1 MFEVGDKIIYN
12 ENGVCT
18 VEDIGP
24 ISMGNEDKNRLYYTL
39 SPMVGTGTFYAPVDS
54 KVYMRSVMS
63 RDEAERFIK
72 SIPQIE
78 PAVCHDIR
86 FTHVDAFYKDMFR
99 QHTCEALVAL
109 LKGIYGQERTN
120 RSNRIDSVT
129 KRAKEILNGELSVA
143 LDVPYEDIEDYIS
156 SRLDSQGVS

>member
-1 MFEVGDKIIYN
+1 
-12 ENGVCT
+12 
-18 VEDIGP
+18 
-24 ISMGNEDKNRLYYTL
+24 
-39 SPMVGTGTFYAPVDS
+39 
-54 KVYMRSVMS
+54 
-63 RDEAERFIK
+63 
-72 SIPQIE
+72 
-78 PAVCHDIR
+78 
-86 FTHVDAFYKDMFR
+86 MFR

>member
-1 MFEVGDKIIYN
+1 MFEIGDKIIYN

-18 VEDIGP
+18 VEGVGP
-24 ISMGNEDKNRLYYTL
+24 IEMGGGDRLDYTL

-54 KVYMRSVMS
+54 KVFMRSVMTK
-63 RDEAERFIK
+63 DEAERFIE

-78 PAVCHDIR
+78 PAVCKDVR

-99 QHTCEALVAL
+99 RHSCEALVAL
-109 LKGIYGQERTN
+109 LKGIYGQERAN
-120 RSNRIDSVT
+120 RSNRIDAVT

-143 LDVPYEDIEDYIS
+143 TGIPYDEIEGYIQ
-156 SRLDSQGVS
+156 SRIDTTGNS

>member
-1 MFEVGDKIIYN
+1 MFEIGDKIIYN

-18 VEDIGP
+18 VEGVGP
-24 ISMGNEDKNRLYYTL
+24 IEMGGGDRLYYTL

-54 KVYMRSVMS
+54 KVFMRSVMTK
-63 RDEAERFIK
+63 DEAERFIE

-78 PAVCHDIR
+78 PAVCKDVR

-99 QHTCEALVAL
+99 RHSCEALVAL
-109 LKGIYGQERTN
+109 LKGIYGQERAN
-120 RSNRIDSVT
+120 RSNRIDAVT

-143 LDVPYEDIEDYIS
+143 TGIPYDEIEGYIQ
-156 SRLDSQGVS
+156 SRIDTTGNS